1 MKGRWRILLGKMS
14 VRRGPRAGK
23 IFCVGDTSFENYCI
37 MYYLADK
44 KIKVTIVMF
53 MYE

>member
-37 MYYLADK
+37 TLL
-44 KIKVTIVMF
+44 
-53 MYE
+53 